1 MWIADENFH
10 PGQEL
15 EELVWNILPE
25 ILPSQASSIIRHD
38 VSTQLFTSIYPRE
51 FSS

>member
-15 EELVWNILPE
+15 EELVWKILPE
-25 ILPSQASSIIRHD
+25 ILPSQASS
-38 VSTQLFTSIYPRE
+38 SLMM
-51 FSS
+51 